1 MGSQD
6 STSFVS
12 LQRGLTILVETE
24 GKCSRRRKKENKK
37 TKRKRGGV
45 RNKEEWDKIGNTP
58 VVTRSRHVY
67 AYKI

>member
-1 MGSQD
+1 M
-6 STSFVS
+6 FK
-12 LQRGLTILVETE
+12 EKKK
-24 GKCSRRRKKENKK
+24 GKQKNEKKK
-37 TKRKRGGV
+37 G

>member
-1 MGSQD
+1 M
-6 STSFVS
+6 
-12 LQRGLTILVETE
+12 LKPRE
-24 GKCSRRRKKENKK
+24 KCSRRRKKENKK

-58 VVTRSRHVY
+58 IVTRSRHVY